1 MSALTLQFTHA
12 GLDALLSAQAR
23 GFKGQIS
30 HMAFGDAAYT
40 PSQNQTELRSLKER
54 VAIADSDYQD
64 GESTSLKIAGKFDA
78 PLEYAIREIGVYLD
92 SGKVDASGEPELVLL
107 GVYSKAN
114 TTLGYRTPDVKVLQ
128 WLTLS
133 LAQLPSESIEVKL
146 GVDNLNLIVD
156 KELAEM
162 TLTQLDTMHRQIK
175 QEFRLQQQETAL
187 SELKQLLTSEVARL
201 DTTHAARL
209 DNRVAAFHGL
219 FNAELANMT
228 TVQLDTMN
236 RQTNQEIRL
245 TNLEHQ

>member
-40 PSQNQTELRSLKER
+40 PSQNQTELRNLKER

-92 SGKVDASGEPELVLL
+92 SGEVDASGEPELILL

-156 KELAEM
+156 KELAEI
-162 TLTQLDTMHRQIK
+162 TLTQLDTMHRQVK
-175 QEFRLQQQETAL
+175 QIFRSQQQQ
-187 SELKQLLTSEVARL
+187 SELDKLRRT
-201 DTTHAARL
+201 
-209 DNRVAAFHGL
+209 
-219 FNAELANMT
+219 
-228 TVQLDTMN
+228 
-236 RQTNQEIRL
+236 L
-245 TNLEHQ
+245 TNLAQNMPT